1 MEAVLPILFALG
13 TAVAF
18 AASTVLV
25 RVGVRGSSPFTA
37 LVVTM
42 GVNVI
47 ILWTLSLIRYD
58 VVVDLWAWRWFVLA
72 GVFAPAL
79 GRLANYVGIQRIGVN
94 LVSPISNTNPM
105 ISVVLAVVFLGER
118 LPPSGYAGVLLAVGG
133 AVVLATV
140 RGTETV
146 RIRRRD
152 LLFPIAGALTY
163 GTVQILRKLGTGL
176 IAEPVVGAAVNLTT
190 SFVLVVFGLAVAG
203 RLRSLTAPRRDF
215 LAFGA
220 AGVIS
225 SLGLASLYTAL
236 GLGQVAVVTPVL
248 NASPLFVLLFTGLF
262 VREGELFTP
271 RVLVG
276 TVGVVSGVALLT
288 LST

>member
-1 MEAVLPILFALG
+1 MEAVLPVLFALG

-25 RVGVRGSSPFTA
+25 RVGVRSSSPLTA
-37 LVVTM
+37 LIVTM
-42 GVNVI
+42 GVNVM
-47 ILWTLSLIRYD
+47 ILWTLSLVRYD

-94 LVSPISNTNPM
+94 LVSPISNTNPLV
-105 ISVVLAVVFLGER
+105 SVVLAVALLGER
-118 LPPSGYAGVLLAVGG
+118 LPLGGYAGVLLVVSG

-146 RIRRRD
+146 RVRRRD
-152 LLFPIAGALTY
+152 LLFPVFGALTY
-163 GTVQILRKLGTGL
+163 GSVQILRKLGTKL
-176 IAEPVVGAAVNLTT
+176 VAEPVVGAAVNLTT
-190 SFVLVVFGLAVAG
+190 SFVLVVLGLAVVG
-203 RLRSLTAPRRDF
+203 RLRSLAAPRRD
-215 LAFGA
+215 LLVFGA
-220 AGVIS
+220 AGVVS

-236 GLGQVAVVTPVL
+236 GLGQVAVVTPIL

-276 TVGVVSGVALLT
+276 TIAVVGGVALLT

>member
-1 MEAVLPILFALG
+1 MEAVLPVLFALG

-25 RVGVRGSSPFTA
+25 RVGVRGSSPLTA

-42 GVNVI
+42 SVNVVV
-47 ILWTLSLIRYD
+47 LWTLSLVRYD

-94 LVSPISNTNPM
+94 LASSISNTNPM
-105 ISVVLAVVFLGER
+105 ISVVLAVVLLGER
-118 LPPSGYAGVLLAVGG
+118 LPPIGYGGVLLTVSG

-152 LLFPIAGALTY
+152 LLFPVVGALTY
-163 GTVQILRKLGTGL
+163 GSVQILRKLGTRL
-176 IAEPVVGAAVNLTT
+176 VAEPVIGAAVNLTT
-190 SFVLVVFGLAVAG
+190 SFVLVVLGLVVTG
-203 RLRSLTAPRRDF
+203 HLRSLTAPRHDLF
-215 LAFGA
+215 VFGA
-220 AGVIS
+220 AGVVS

-262 VREGELFTP
+262 VREDELFTP

>member
-1 MEAVLPILFALG
+1 MEAVLPVLFALG

-25 RVGVRGSSPFTA
+25 RVGVRSSSPLTA

-47 ILWTLSLIRYD
+47 VLWMLSVVRYD
-58 VVVDLWAWRWFVLA
+58 IVVDLWAWRWFILA

-94 LVSPISNTNPM
+94 LASPISNTNPLV
-105 ISVVLAVVFLGER
+105 SVVLAVALLGER
-118 LPPSGYAGVLLAVGG
+118 LPLGGYAGVLLAVGG

-140 RGTETV
+140 RGTESV
-146 RIRRRD
+146 RIQRRD
-152 LLFPIAGALTY
+152 LLFPVVGALTY
-163 GTVQILRKLGTGL
+163 GSVQILRKLGTDL
-176 IAEPVVGAAVNLTT
+176 VSEPIIGAAVNLTT
-190 SFVLVVFGLAVAG
+190 SFVLVVLGLTVAG
-203 RLRSLTAPRRDF
+203 RLHSLTAPRRDLLVF
-215 LAFGA
+215 VA
-220 AGVIS
+220 AGVVS

-236 GLGQVAVVTPVL
+236 GLGQVAVVTPIL
-248 NASPLFVLLFTGLF
+248 NASPLFVRLFTGLF
-262 VREGELFTP
+262 VHEDELFTP
-271 RVLVG
+271 HVFIG

-288 LST
+288 LSI

>member
-1 MEAVLPILFALG
+1 MEPVHPVLFALG

-25 RVGVRGSSPFTA
+25 RVGVRGSSPLTA

-47 ILWTLSLIRYD
+47 VLWMLSVVRYD
-58 VVVDLWAWRWFVLA
+58 IVVDLWAWRWFILA

-94 LVSPISNTNPM
+94 LASPISNTNPLV
-105 ISVVLAVVFLGER
+105 SVILAVALLGER
-118 LPPSGYAGVLLAVGG
+118 LPLGGYAGVLLAVGG

-140 RGTETV
+140 RGTESV
-146 RIRRRD
+146 RIQRRD
-152 LLFPIAGALTY
+152 LLFPVVGALTY
-163 GTVQILRKLGTGL
+163 GSVQILRKLGTDL
-176 IAEPVVGAAVNLTT
+176 VSEPIIGAAVNLTT
-190 SFVLVVFGLAVAG
+190 SFVLVVLGLTVAG
-203 RLRSLTAPRRDF
+203 RLHSLTAPRRDLLVF
-215 LAFGA
+215 VA
-220 AGVIS
+220 AGVVS

-236 GLGQVAVVTPVL
+236 GLGQVAVVTPIL

-262 VREGELFTP
+262 VHEDELFTP
-271 RVLVG
+271 HVLIG

-288 LST
+288 LSI

>member
-1 MEAVLPILFALG
+1 MEAVLPVLFALG
-13 TAVAF
+13 TAVTF

-25 RVGVRGSSPFTA
+25 RVGVRSSSPLTA

-47 ILWTLSLIRYD
+47 VLWILSVVRYD
-58 VVVDLWAWRWFVLA
+58 IVIDLWAWRWFILA

-94 LVSPISNTNPM
+94 LASPISNTNPLV
-105 ISVVLAVVFLGER
+105 SVVLAVALLGER
-118 LPPSGYAGVLLAVGG
+118 LPLGGYAGVLLAVGG

-140 RGTETV
+140 RGTESV
-146 RIRRRD
+146 RIQRRD
-152 LLFPIAGALTY
+152 LLFPVVGALTY
-163 GTVQILRKLGTGL
+163 GSVQILRKLGTDL
-176 IAEPVVGAAVNLTT
+176 ISEPIIGAAVNLTT
-190 SFVLVVFGLAVAG
+190 SFVLVVLGLTVAG
-203 RLRSLTAPRRDF
+203 RLHSLAAPRRDLLVF
-215 LAFGA
+215 VA
-220 AGVIS
+220 AGVVS

-236 GLGQVAVVTPVL
+236 GLGRVAVVTPIL

-262 VREGELFTP
+262 VHEDELFTP
-271 RVLVG
+271 HVLVG

-288 LST
+288 LSI